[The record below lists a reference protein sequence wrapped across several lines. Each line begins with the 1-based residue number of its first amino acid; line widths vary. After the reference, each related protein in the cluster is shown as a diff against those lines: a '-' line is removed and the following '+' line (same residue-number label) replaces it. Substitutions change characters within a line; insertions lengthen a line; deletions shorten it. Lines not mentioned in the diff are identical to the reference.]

1 MTRQAARPLCL
12 VAVVVICALAI
23 AATGAPAL
31 AGGNPAN
38 KIAIHLKAHP
48 TSCTKGYPTFT
59 KCENINTTWASLGD
73 LDAMPVFYDLVGYS
87 VTEFGLTWPWIWGSC
102 SWIRCKGDIA
112 VGTIYYPGDGTSIAW
127 TTCQTGWGIAP
138 GAGWLIATEP
148 GMVCPIPYYATGD
161 YGVVDCSPSPG
172 PYYDYPVTVSC
183 GGVGMVGDDPCRAV
197 ATESSTWGEIKSMF
211 R

>member
-1 MTRQAARPLCL
+1 MKKVL
-12 VAVVVICALAI
+12 VIALALTFV
-23 AATGAPAL
+23 ATAAL

-48 TSCTKGYPTFT
+48 TSCTKAYPAFT
-59 KCENINTTWASLGD
+59 NCSQIVFTWMNLGD
-73 LDAMPVFYDLVGYS
+73 VDAMPVFYDMVGYT
-87 VTEFGLTWPWIWGSC
+87 VTEFGLTWPAAWGSM
-102 SWIRCKGDIA
+102 SWVRCKGELA
-112 VGTIYYPGDGTSIAW
+112 VGTILNPGDGTSIAW
-127 TTCQTGWGIAP
+127 TTCQVGWGIAP

-148 GMVCPIPYYATGD
+148 GMVCPIPYFATGD